1 MHLDIEERI
10 PQEKKVL
17 FRATE
22 QFLQNSKKTLFFD
35 LFSKNS
41 WKIIRTFWNSMEP
54 LETARYDQRI
64 FTVHWFWAFHELLQD
79 NIRILTQLLAH
90 TLILMKWC
98 HEKKNRSL
106 FQATEQFR
114 WNFLEKKMKNPI
126 FLFVKNFW
134 KKFRIFGN
142 GIESLEMARYN
153 PKNILAEKN

>member
-41 WKIIRTFWNSMEP
+41 WTIIRTSWNSMEP

-64 FTVHWFWAFHELLQD
+64 FTA
-79 NIRILTQLLAH
+79 
-90 TLILMKWC
+90 
-98 HEKKNRSL
+98 
-106 FQATEQFR
+106 
-114 WNFLEKKMKNPI
+114 
-126 FLFVKNFW
+126 
-134 KKFRIFGN
+134 
-142 GIESLEMARYN
+142 
-153 PKNILAEKN
+153 

>member
-35 LFSKNS
+35 IFSKNS

-64 FTVHWFWAFHELLQD
+64 FTA
-79 NIRILTQLLAH
+79 
-90 TLILMKWC
+90 
-98 HEKKNRSL
+98 
-106 FQATEQFR
+106 
-114 WNFLEKKMKNPI
+114 
-126 FLFVKNFW
+126 
-134 KKFRIFGN
+134 
-142 GIESLEMARYN
+142 
-153 PKNILAEKN
+153 

>member
-64 FTVHWFWAFHELLQD
+64 FTA
-79 NIRILTQLLAH
+79 
-90 TLILMKWC
+90 
-98 HEKKNRSL
+98 
-106 FQATEQFR
+106 
-114 WNFLEKKMKNPI
+114 
-126 FLFVKNFW
+126 
-134 KKFRIFGN
+134 
-142 GIESLEMARYN
+142 
-153 PKNILAEKN
+153 